1 MDKEDKI
8 ILAVVAI
15 VIIIVIAMLST
26 DTESCED
33 KGMVREL
40 SHYQTIF
47 TKVGTVMVTNM
58 IPFYVCVN
66 K

>member
-8 ILAVVAI
+8 MFSVIAA
-15 VIIIVIAMLST
+15 IIIIASVLVST

-33 KGMVREL
+33 KGMVTEF

-47 TKVGTVMVTNM
+47 TKVGTVMVPNM
-58 IPFYVCVN
+58 MPVYVCVN